1 MVMTGLKISGM
12 ITETEKFMSEKEEKI
27 CDFGILRDLR
37 KSHGLSIAELSEKS
51 GVSASVIS
59 KLERNRT
66 KAEVDTLFRLARVF
80 RMSLGDLIQLAENSI
95 GHIVTEENYC
105 SGDFKFRR
113 VSYGHFRCMHGQAEK
128 GTKLS
133 KPDLHG
139 DDLESCWVQKGILK
153 IELPNEICVLNAG
166 MSLQFDALM
175 PHTYEVL
182 EDCEI
187 IIVHLK
193 KGNRF

>member
-1 MVMTGLKISGM
+1 MNNS
-12 ITETEKFMSEKEEKI
+12 SEKI
-27 CDFGILRDLR
+27 CDFRILRELR
-37 KSHGLSIAELSEKS
+37 KSHNLSIVELSEKS

-59 KLERNRT
+59 KLERNQT

-80 RMSLGDLIQLAENSI
+80 RLSLGDFISLAENKVA
-95 GHIVTEENYC
+95 HLLNEEHYR
-105 SGDFKFRR
+105 SGDFNFSRIN
-113 VSYGHFRCMHGQAEK
+113 YGNFRCMRGEAGK

-139 DDLESCWVQKGILK
+139 DDLESCWVLKGRVK
-153 IELPNEICVLNAG
+153 IELLNETCILSRG
-166 MSLQFDALM
+166 MSVQFDALM

>member
-1 MVMTGLKISGM
+1 
-12 ITETEKFMSEKEEKI
+12 MSEKEEKI

-95 GHIVTEENYC
+95 GHHVYRRKPIRYENL
-105 SGDFKFRR
+105 
-113 VSYGHFRCMHGQAEK
+113 HFSHIQ
-128 GTKLS
+128 
-133 KPDLHG
+133 
-139 DDLESCWVQKGILK
+139 QIL
-153 IELPNEICVLNAG
+153 
-166 MSLQFDALM
+166 LM
-175 PHTYEVL
+175 
-182 EDCEI
+182 
-187 IIVHLK
+187 
-193 KGNRF
+193 F

>member
-1 MVMTGLKISGM
+1 M
-12 ITETEKFMSEKEEKI
+12 IDENEKI
-27 CDFGILRDLR
+27 CDFRILRELR
-37 KSHGLSIAELSEKS
+37 KSHHLSIVELSEKS

-59 KLERNRT
+59 KLERNQT
-66 KAEVDTLFRLARVF
+66 KAEVDTLYRLARVF
-80 RMSLGDLIQLAENSI
+80 RLSLGDLISLAEHKVAHLVNA
-95 GHIVTEENYC
+95 ERYR
-105 SGDFKFRR
+105 SGDFQFHR
-113 VSYGHFRCMHGQAEK
+113 VSYGNFRCMHGFAEA

-139 DDLESCWVQKGILK
+139 DDLETCWVLKGKVQIALPQ
-153 IELPNEICVLNAG
+153 ELCTLEAG

-187 IIVHLK
+187 IIIHLK

>member
-1 MVMTGLKISGM
+1 MDDG
-12 ITETEKFMSEKEEKI
+12 EKI
-27 CDFGILRDLR
+27 CDFRILRELR
-37 KSHGLSIAELSEKS
+37 KFHKLSIAELSEKS

-59 KLERNRT
+59 KLERNQT
-66 KAEVDTLFRLARVF
+66 KAEIDTLFRLARVF
-80 RMSLGDLIQLAENSI
+80 RLSLGDLITLAENKI
-95 GHIVTEENYC
+95 AHLVNEENYR
-105 SGDFKFRR
+105 SDGFVFRR
-113 VSYGHFRCMHGQAEK
+113 IRYGNFCCLYGSADK

-139 DDLESCWVQKGILK
+139 DDFETCWVKKGKVK
-153 IELPNEICVLNAG
+153 IELPNEVCIVEEG
-166 MSLQFDALM
+166 MSVQFDALM

-182 EDCEI
+182 LDCEI

>member
-1 MVMTGLKISGM
+1 MNDG
-12 ITETEKFMSEKEEKI
+12 ERI
-27 CDFGILRDLR
+27 CDFRILRELR
-37 KSHGLSIAELSEKS
+37 KCHHLSIADVSEKS

-59 KLERNRT
+59 KLERNQT
-66 KAEVDTLFRLARVF
+66 KAEIDTLFRLARVF
-80 RMSLGDLIQLAENSI
+80 RLSLGDFITLAENKI
-95 GHIVTEENYC
+95 AHLVNEESYR
-105 SGDFKFRR
+105 SDGFVFRR
-113 VSYGHFRCMHGQAEK
+113 ICYGNFRCLCGNAKQ

-139 DDLESCWVQKGILK
+139 DDLETCWVKKGRVK
-153 IELPNEICVLNAG
+153 IELPNEICMLNEG
-166 MSLQFDALM
+166 MSVQFDALM